1 MKNVIER
8 TSGVHKRSLRV
19 KMAKSEEM
27 MMIPKRKFE
36 RIIKLAREYS
46 ENLDRS
52 IERVERA
59 REEMEERR
67 RERRRSY

>member
-1 MKNVIER
+1 
-8 TSGVHKRSLRV
+8 
-19 KMAKSEEM
+19 MAQSEEM
-27 MMIPKRKFE
+27 VMIPKRKFE

-52 IERVERA
+52 VERVERA
-59 REEMEERR
+59 RAETEKRR